1 MRKLLKVF
9 VVFILVIILGI
20 LYFKKEKIEKL
31 KISQK
36 EYIEK
41 IITTGTVEVEKKY
54 IVFSEIDG
62 KIEKIYKKD
71 GDIVN
76 KSEKLLEF
84 DKIFIENKIEIEK
97 FNLKNL
103 KTKLKNL
110 DNNILKETINEV
122 TINLKNYQM
131 ALDEY
136 KKFKKLYKKKYIS
149 QLEYN
154 QKKEQLNKTE
164 SLLKKSEIYLK
175 NIKNGEARKL
185 LLNNIYIGERKLQYY
200 LEEKKKYLIK
210 SNFFG
215 IVIEKYVN
223 SGEILKKYDKIFKI
237 ISPKDKYISIKLD
250 EKYKEK
256 IKMGQKIKIFSLE
269 NTSNFIWGEII
280 YIAKSIDEKDSTLE
294 IKGNLSSDNNFLYK
308 NTVNII
314 IESERIKNSYLVP
327 EEYIY
332 IKNNKKYI
340 CLLKNNK
347 KILKE
352 IKGRVVL
359 NGFLIEENL
368 GEEIFIIKDENIKE
382 DINIF

>member
-175 NIKNGEARKL
+175 NIKNGEERKL

-308 NTVNII
+308 
-314 IESERIKNSYLVP
+314 
-327 EEYIY
+327 YIPLEL
-332 IKNNKKYI
+332 NMNFLFFHF
-340 CLLKNNK
+340 LL
-347 KILKE
+347 
-352 IKGRVVL
+352 
-359 NGFLIEENL
+359 
-368 GEEIFIIKDENIKE
+368 
-382 DINIF
+382 

>member
-175 NIKNGEARKL
+175 NIKNGEERKL

>member
-1 MRKLLKVF
+1 MKKLLKVF
-9 VVFILVIILGI
+9 TIFLMIIILGFF
-20 LYFKKEKIEKL
+20 YFKKEKIEKL
-31 KISQK
+31 KILQK

-41 IITTGTVEVEKKY
+41 IITTGTIEAEKKY

-103 KTKLKNL
+103 KIRLKNL
-110 DNNILKETINEV
+110 DKNILKETTNEV
-122 TINLKNYQM
+122 TVNFKNYQI

-136 KKFKKLYKKKYIS
+136 KKFKKLYEKKYIS
-149 QLEYN
+149 KLEYN
-154 QKKEQLNKTE
+154 QKKEQLNKIE
-164 SLLKKSEIYLK
+164 LLLKKSQIYLK
-175 NIKNGEARKL
+175 NIKNGEERKF
-185 LLNNIYIGERKLQYY
+185 LLNNIYIGEKKLQYY

-215 IVIEKYVN
+215 IIIEKYVN
-223 SGEILKKYDKIFKI
+223 SGEILKKHDKIFKI

-256 IKMGQKIKIFSLE
+256 IKMGQKIKIFPLE
-269 NTSNFIWGEII
+269 NTTDFIWGEII

-294 IKGNLSSDNNFLYK
+294 IKGNLSSNNNFLYK
-308 NTVNII
+308 NTVNIV
-314 IESERIKNSYLVP
+314 IESEKIKNSYLIP

-340 CLLKNNK
+340 YLLKNNK

-359 NGFLIEENL
+359 NGFLIEEDL
-368 GEEIFIIKDENIKE
+368 GREIFIIKDKNIKE

>member
-1 MRKLLKVF
+1 MRKLLKIF
-9 VVFILVIILGI
+9 IVFILVIILGI

-71 GDIVN
+71 GDIIN
-76 KSEKLLEF
+76 KSENLLEF

-110 DNNILKETINEV
+110 DKNILKETTNEV

-136 KKFKKLYKKKYIS
+136 KKFKKLYEKKYIS

-164 SLLKKSEIYLK
+164 SLLKKSQIYLK
-175 NIKNGEARKL
+175 NIKNGEERKL
-185 LLNNIYIGERKLQYY
+185 LLNNIYIGEKKLQYY
-200 LEEKKKYLIK
+200 LEEKKKYLVK
-210 SNFFG
+210 SNFGG

-256 IKMGQKIKIFSLE
+256 IKMGQKIKIFPLE
-269 NTSNFIWGEII
+269 NTVDFIWGEII
-280 YIAKSIDEKDSTLE
+280 YIAKNIDEKDSTLE
-294 IKGNLSSDNNFLYK
+294 IKGSLSSNNNFLYK
-308 NTVNII
+308 NTVNIV
-314 IESERIKNSYLVP
+314 IESEKTKNSYLVP

-368 GEEIFIIKDENIKE
+368 GKEIFIVKDENIKE

>member
-9 VVFILVIILGI
+9 IVFILVIILGI

-71 GDIVN
+71 GDIIN
-76 KSEKLLEF
+76 KSENLLEF

-110 DNNILKETINEV
+110 DKNILKETINEV

-136 KKFKKLYKKKYIS
+136 IKFKKLYEKKYIS

-164 SLLKKSEIYLK
+164 SLLKKSQIYLK
-175 NIKNGEARKL
+175 NIKNGEERKL
-185 LLNNIYIGERKLQYY
+185 LLNNIYIGEKKLQYH
-200 LEEKKKYLIK
+200 LEEKKKYLVK
-210 SNFFG
+210 SNFGG
-215 IVIEKYVN
+215 IIIEKYVN

-256 IKMGQKIKIFSLE
+256 IKMGQKIKIFPLE
-269 NTSNFIWGEII
+269 NTVDFIWGEII
-280 YIAKSIDEKDSTLE
+280 YIAKNIDEKDSTLE
-294 IKGNLSSDNNFLYK
+294 IKGSLSSNNNFLYK
-308 NTVNII
+308 NTVNIV
-314 IESERIKNSYLVP
+314 IESEKIKNSYLVP

-368 GEEIFIIKDENIKE
+368 GKEIFIVKDENIKE

>member
-175 NIKNGEARKL
+175 NIKNGEERKL

-340 CLLKNNK
+340 CWLKNNK

>member
-1 MRKLLKVF
+1 MKKLLKVF
-9 VVFILVIILGI
+9 TIFLMIIILGFF
-20 LYFKKEKIEKL
+20 YFKKEKIEKL
-31 KISQK
+31 KILQK

-41 IITTGTVEVEKKY
+41 IITTGTIEAEKKY

-103 KTKLKNL
+103 KIRLKNL
-110 DNNILKETINEV
+110 DKNILKETTNEV
-122 TINLKNYQM
+122 TVNFKNYQI

-136 KKFKKLYKKKYIS
+136 KKFKKLYEKKYIS

-154 QKKEQLNKTE
+154 QKKEQLNKIE
-164 SLLKKSEIYLK
+164 LLLKKSQIYLK
-175 NIKNGEARKL
+175 NIKNGEERKF
-185 LLNNIYIGERKLQYY
+185 LLNNIYIGEKKLQYY

-215 IVIEKYVN
+215 IIIEKYVN

-256 IKMGQKIKIFSLE
+256 IKMGQKIKIFPLE
-269 NTSNFIWGEII
+269 NTTDFIWGEII

-308 NTVNII
+308 NTVNIV
-314 IESERIKNSYLVP
+314 IESEKIKNSYLIP

-340 CLLKNNK
+340 YLLKNNK

-359 NGFLIEENL
+359 NGFLIEEDL
-368 GEEIFIIKDENIKE
+368 GREIFIIKDKNIKE